1 MYITGTIAVSL
12 PHTEVLPNLRTVPIP
27 GPKSLPKSIPNVNS
41 LGPLDGVRDG
51 A

>member
-1 MYITGTIAVSL
+1 MYIAAMIAVSL

-27 GPKSLPKSIPNVNS
+27 GPKSLPQSLPTVDS